1 MSLVKKK
8 PFPNDTELEKL
19 HFTSLFQFLNQTR
32 HSTNMAAQ
40 LSDVDYVTSL
50 QSRIKE
56 LEAENANL
64 LSRLAHCHCSQVD
77 KKLYS
82 PNGKAT
88 EATEQKKSNMKPE
101 ENIKKKPGYNTKFMS
116 HHNKRYVAL
125 KVMYFGKRF
134 YGFSAEAQME
144 PSVESEIFK
153 ALERTRLLVGDKKES
168 QYSRCGRTDKGVS
181 SVGNVIALF
190 LRSKLKTSGV
200 NNGSSGEVV
209 SEEQLDGE
217 LDYVRVINRELP
229 DDIRVLGW
237 CPVPV
242 DFHARFSCLGRE
254 YRYFFWKENLN
265 IRAMESAGTKLVGEH
280 DFRNFCKMDAA
291 NVHTYVRRITMFEIY
306 ATDVRYDDNQL
317 WVIKFRGRAFLWHQV
332 RCMVAVLFLIGKG
345 LESPDV
351 IDKLL
356 DTNKIPRKPQYIM
369 ASEVPL
375 VLQSCDFENIKF
387 MCSTDSGKT
396 LHAHLV
402 NECQSYQLQAAIF
415 QEAILNCGPQLHDQ
429 CLTPVRG
436 SKKKTSY
443 IPLMSR
449 PTEPSYEERRAKLS
463 SCT

>member
-1 MSLVKKK
+1 
-8 PFPNDTELEKL
+8 
-19 HFTSLFQFLNQTR
+19 
-32 HSTNMAAQ
+32 MAAQ

-209 SEEQLDGE
+209 SEEQLG
-217 LDYVRVINRELP
+217 
-229 DDIRVLGW
+229 
-237 CPVPV
+237 
-242 DFHARFSCLGRE
+242 
-254 YRYFFWKENLN
+254 
-265 IRAMESAGTKLVGEH
+265 
-280 DFRNFCKMDAA
+280 
-291 NVHTYVRRITMFEIY
+291 
-306 ATDVRYDDNQL
+306 
-317 WVIKFRGRAFLWHQV
+317 
-332 RCMVAVLFLIGKG
+332 
-345 LESPDV
+345 
-351 IDKLL
+351 
-356 DTNKIPRKPQYIM
+356 
-369 ASEVPL
+369 
-375 VLQSCDFENIKF
+375 
-387 MCSTDSGKT
+387 
-396 LHAHLV
+396 
-402 NECQSYQLQAAIF
+402 
-415 QEAILNCGPQLHDQ
+415 
-429 CLTPVRG
+429 
-436 SKKKTSY
+436 
-443 IPLMSR
+443 
-449 PTEPSYEERRAKLS
+449 
-463 SCT
+463 